1 MFFLLSPP
9 DSEVGKIASML
20 CDFMAD
26 FAINPMNF
34 EISLTRFFPE
44 IFLATAILILIMHTS
59 LLTTTRY
66 LGNPLLTRSL
76 IRLCLLVIALTFL
89 LVSQDATTYI
99 SSLDQILS
107 SFLAYNNTFIFDPLS
122 QSSKQI
128 ILIGV
133 FFCLFISEN
142 IILRHKINTFEYL
155 ILILCATI
163 GLLFL
168 ASAYD
173 LISLYLAIEVQSLC
187 LYVLAASKKN
197 SSFSLEAG
205 LKYFILG
212 SFSSALFLFGAS
224 LLYGCTGSTNFHSF
238 SLFFTGLGLDTFPL
252 HVSVEHA

>member
-9 DSEVGKIASML
+9 DSEVVKIATML
-20 CDFMAD
+20 YDLTANFAD
-26 FAINPMNF
+26 NSMNF

-44 IFLATAILILIMHTS
+44 IFLATAILILIIHTS
-59 LLTTTRY
+59 LLTTTRF

-89 LVSQDATTYI
+89 LVSQDVSSSI
-99 SSLDQILS
+99 SSLEQALS
-107 SFLAYNNTFIFDPLS
+107 SVLVYNNTFIFDSLS
-122 QSSKQI
+122 QSAKQI

-142 IILRHKINTFEYL
+142 IILKHKINTFEYL
-155 ILILCATI
+155 LLILCATI

-168 ASAYD
+168 TSAYD

-238 SLFFTGLGLDTFPL
+238 SIFFAGLG
-252 HVSVEHA
+252 